1 MSRLPKVANSHR
13 RLYPSDLSDREWE
26 AIKPLLP
33 APKGFGRPR
42 TVDLREILNAVFYVQ
57 RSGCQWGSADAQF
70 VVANAESV
78 LVSFADTGGFAT
90 ARLEGIRPRVTP

>member
-1 MSRLPKVANSHR
+1 MSRLPKVENPHR

-26 AIKPLLP
+26 VIEPLLP

-70 VVANAESV
+70 VVFDDWR
-78 LVSFADTGGFAT
+78 SFAS
-90 ARLEGIRPRVTP
+90 RVAP